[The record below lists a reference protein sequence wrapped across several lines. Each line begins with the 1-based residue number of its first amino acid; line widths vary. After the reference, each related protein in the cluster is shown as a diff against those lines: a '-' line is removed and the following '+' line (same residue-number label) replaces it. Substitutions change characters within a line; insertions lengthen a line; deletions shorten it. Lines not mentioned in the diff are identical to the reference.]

1 MAIKIPLLPME
12 QSKDAKAH
20 CYPFQICM
28 QTQEFLQASIFYAAF
43 TDVAT
48 AEYIRIDGKLEE
60 IEKSFTERLYSK
72 ETYDECWDY
81 LQKYFDVFKKSA
93 FQNVLVPL
101 NSHWDWY
108 VRRLAEFIAFAREH
122 VESPTLNKAQQN
134 DFCRIGNCPIYRQLE
149 IIEIAAGLTLELDE
163 KDIANLKEMSR
174 TRNLGLHNRWEVD
187 ERYLELTGR
196 EDFELG
202 ELRIVEIDEI
212 NRWYESL
219 INTLG
224 ETCRK
229 TAVKYVSTPSYP

>member
-1 MAIKIPLLPME
+1 M
-12 QSKDAKAH
+12 
-20 CYPFQICM
+20 
-28 QTQEFLQASIFYAAF
+28 
-43 TDVAT
+43 
-48 AEYIRIDGKLEE
+48 
-60 IEKSFTERLYSK
+60 
-72 ETYDECWDY
+72 
-81 LQKYFDVFKKSA
+81 
-93 FQNVLVPL
+93 
-101 NSHWDWY
+101 
-108 VRRLAEFIAFAREH
+108 
-122 VESPTLNKAQQN
+122 
-134 DFCRIGNCPIYRQLE
+134 
-149 IIEIAAGLTLELDE
+149 TLELDE

-229 TAVKYVSTPSYP
+229 TAVAKSLRFRGTERIPLDVTTIPVRFTRGVAARPVAAAGFS